1 MIAAVI
7 LAAGRATRFGAP
19 KVLAALEGRA
29 LVRHVVDRL
38 AAAGVDAL
46 VVVVGDEER
55 RVAAVLAGT
64 GARVVRNPAPE
75 LGMSSSLRVGVEA
88 LPEETEAFVVALGDQ
103 PYIDVAVVGDLVR
116 GWRASRPAAVV
127 PVYSDGRG
135 NPVLFDARMRG
146 ALCELTGDAGAR
158 ELLAQ
163 HHQEVE
169 RLTIDRPAPRDVD
182 THEDWKAL
190 GG

>member
-1 MIAAVI
+1 MGAVI

-19 KVLAALEGRA
+19 KVLAELEGRA
-29 LVRHVVDRL
+29 LVRHVADRL
-38 AAAGVDAL
+38 AAAGLDPL
-46 VVVVGDEER
+46 VVVVGEEEPL
-55 RVAAVLAGT
+55 VSAALAGT

-75 LGMSSSLRVGVEA
+75 LGMSTSLRVGVEA
-88 LPEETEAFVVALGDQ
+88 LPAEVEAFVVALGDQ
-103 PYIDVAVVGDLVR
+103 PYLDVTVVRELVL

-146 ALCELTGDAGAR
+146 ALCELAGDAGAR
-158 ELLAQ
+158 ELLA
-163 HHQEVE
+163 ERTEDVM

-182 THEDWKAL
+182 TQEDWKSL